1 MNKELNIED
10 VSVQALLGNLEEYIK
25 QNLNTKTAVEEDK
38 TTAVD
43 KEEIQQA
50 IIQLIT
56 SGNIEYKVTQ
66 VPEDNSKSITTTP
79 VNKDDLQQELIEVL
93 KKVHYI

>member
-38 TTAVD
+38 TTGVD

-56 SGNIEYKVTQ
+56 GGNIEHKVTQ
-66 VPEDNSKSITTTP
+66 IPKDDSKSITTTQ
-79 VNKDDLQQELIEVL
+79 VNKDDIQQALIEVL

>member
-25 QNLNTKTAVEEDK
+25 QNLNTKTAAEEDK

-56 SGNIEYKVTQ
+56 GDNVENKVTQ
-66 VPEDNSKSITTTP
+66 VTEDNSKSITTTQ
-79 VNKDDLQQELIEVL
+79 VNKDNLQQALIEVL